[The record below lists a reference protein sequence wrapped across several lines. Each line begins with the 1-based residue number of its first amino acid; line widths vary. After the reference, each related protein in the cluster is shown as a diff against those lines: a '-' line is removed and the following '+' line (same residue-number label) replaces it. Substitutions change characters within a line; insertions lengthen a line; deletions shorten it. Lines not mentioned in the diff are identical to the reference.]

1 LDDWRRRAV
10 ADAIVIGGGVGGL
23 AVAIRLRAQGHQVI
37 VLERNEV
44 VGGKLA
50 VRERDGYRFDTGP
63 SLVTLPH
70 VFDDCFATVGARL
83 ADEVELRRLDPQ
95 CRYHWPDGSS
105 LDVHDVAD
113 DTAAAMDAFS
123 PGAGAAWRSFDE
135 HGRVI
140 WDVSE
145 RTFFAGPMSG
155 GLDLVRRMRSPRD
168 LIDIDPMTTLAKRG
182 AKYFSDP
189 RLQQWVGRYATY
201 SGSSPYGAP
210 ATLACIPHIEA
221 RYGAWYPTGGL
232 SALRDAF
239 VRVAERCGVEIRTST
254 EVVSLQC
261 AGERISGVTL
271 TNGTT
276 LQADLVVANVDA
288 EYLYRDLVPDSGA
301 LRKVRRAQRSTS
313 GLVVLVGAR
322 GQTPDLAHH
331 NIWFSSDYTREFAQL
346 GANKP
351 AAEPTIYAC
360 VSSVSD
366 PTQAPAGNENWF
378 LLVNTPAAPERVG
391 ADYGEVVLD
400 TLAARGHD
408 LRARAEFIEVITPGD
423 IESRYRSP
431 GGAIYGSS
439 SDGKRAAFVR
449 PANRGPRRGLYLVG
463 GSSHPGGGLPLV
475 TISARI
481 VADMIRK
488 DGL

>member
-1 LDDWRRRAV
+1 V
-10 ADAIVIGGGVGGL
+10 ADAVVVGGGVGGL
-23 AVAIRLRAQGHQVI
+23 AVAIRLRAQGHRVT
-37 VLERNEV
+37 VLERNAE

-50 VRERDGYRFDTGP
+50 QRERDGYRFDTGP

-70 VFDDCFATVGARL
+70 VFDECFATVGARL
-83 ADEVELRRLDPQ
+83 ADEIELRRLDPQ

-105 LDVHDVAD
+105 LDVHDDAD
-113 DTAAAMDAFS
+113 ATAAAMETLS
-123 PGAGAAWRSFDE
+123 PGAGAAWRRFDD
-135 HGRVI
+135 HGRTI
-140 WDVSE
+140 WDVSQ

-168 LIDIDPMTTLAKRG
+168 LVDIDPMTTLAKRG
-182 AKYFSDP
+182 AKYFDDQ

-221 RYGAWYPTGGL
+221 RYGAWYSTGGL

-239 VRVAERCGVEIRTST
+239 VRVAERCGVEMRTST
-254 EVVSLQC
+254 EVTALRC
-261 AGERISGVTL
+261 AGDKITGVTL
-271 TNGTT
+271 DDGTD
-276 LQADLVVANVDA
+276 LRADLVVANVDA
-288 EYLYRDLVPDSGA
+288 EHLYRDLMPDAAA
-301 LRKVRRAQRSTS
+301 LRKVRRAERSTS

-322 GQTPDLAHH
+322 GKTSGLAHH
-331 NIWFSSDYTREFAQL
+331 NIWFSSDYQREFTQL
-346 GANKP
+346 AAKQP
-351 AAEPTIYAC
+351 ASEPTIYAC

-378 LLVNTPAAPERVG
+378 VLVNTPPVPDQVH
-391 ADYGEVVLD
+391 ADYAEVVLD
-400 TLAARGHD
+400 TIAARGHD
-408 LRARAEFIEVITPGD
+408 LRARAEFTEVITPGD

-481 VADMIRK
+481 VADMISS
-488 DGL
+488 DLG